1 VTTRFLNSYHL
12 SQLSDENNKDTDRK
26 VNSCA
31 PHRFTAFFS
40 CKYIS
45 TLYKLYF
52 AMMAATQT
60 CTVAQTTETKKI
72 THSIKQKMYTGE
84 NYDENKLN
92 EN

>member
-1 VTTRFLNSYHL
+1 
-12 SQLSDENNKDTDRK
+12 
-26 VNSCA
+26 
-31 PHRFTAFFS
+31 
-40 CKYIS
+40 
-45 TLYKLYF
+45 
-52 AMMAATQT
+52 MMAATQT